1 MWSPFINDGSTIRPH
16 HMVLSVFTTLVFGN
30 VFWISSANELVL
42 LNSGTK
48 QGGMPLLKSKG
59 LAMLTN
65 NLFSKFFSVAN
76 FNASKEFN
84 PFVVFKT
91 MSAN

>member
-1 MWSPFINDGSTIRPH
+1 
-16 HMVLSVFTTLVFGN
+16 
-30 VFWISSANELVL
+30 VL

-48 QGGMPLLKSKG
+48 HGGMPLIKSKG